1 MFGNLNLYLNPVTK
15 AFWQQVLALQREERG
30 WTLQKK
36 RNRRL
41 DNMQTPAQ
49 YDVQYKGTYQ
59 ECATCYLRTPFI
71 PQ

>member
-1 MFGNLNLYLNPVTK
+1 MFGNLNLYLNPVK
-15 AFWQQVLALQREERG
+15 KGILAASSSFAERRKG
-30 WTLQKK
+30 LDITEK
-36 RNRRL
+36 RNHRL